1 MKIKSI
7 TDIIT
12 NSSSEVFCYKIDQEY
27 EDLKKAV
34 PEMEFTEFRTLD
46 DIKKFVTSKVY
57 YGWCFSGWGV
67 QCSNG
72 EDYIPEPDHD
82 FYNSDY
88 EDFIEKLKK
97 ENL

>member
-46 DIKKFVTSKVY
+46 DIKKI
-57 YGWCFSGWGV
+57 CH
-67 QCSNG
+67 
-72 EDYIPEPDHD
+72 I
-82 FYNSDY
+82 
-88 EDFIEKLKK
+88 
-97 ENL
+97 